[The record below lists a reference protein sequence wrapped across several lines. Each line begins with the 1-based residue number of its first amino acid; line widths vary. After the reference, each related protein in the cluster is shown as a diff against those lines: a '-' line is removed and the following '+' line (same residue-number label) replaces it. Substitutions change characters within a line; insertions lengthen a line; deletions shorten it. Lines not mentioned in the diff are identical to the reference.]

1 MLREDR
7 LRALEDIEEIRSLKY
22 RYCRF
27 ADAMDVDGMLSVF
40 TDDCVAFYRPDDV
53 EGFRGVAALR
63 EFYASAQSVVTA
75 SSHHLSNID
84 IIFRNSDEAAVYSY
98 LYSWQRFAG
107 FPDVPD
113 RHRWA
118 RYEDVM
124 VRTASGWRQSR
135 LRYLVAGELGAGGQL
150 RSGEPQALSVWDG
163 RKTG

>member
-1 MLREDR
+1 MSMDVRLRE
-7 LRALEDIEEIRSLKY
+7 LEDREEIRSLKY

-40 TDDCVAFYRPDDV
+40 TEDCIAFYRPDDV

-84 IIFRNSDEAAVYSY
+84 IVFRSADEAAVYSY
-98 LYSWQRFAG
+98 LYSWQRFVG
-107 FPDVPD
+107 YPEVPD

-118 RYEDVM
+118 RYDDVM
-124 VRTASGWRQSR
+124 VRTPLGWRQSH
-135 LRYLVAGELGAGGQL
+135 LRYLVAGELGAGEQP
-150 RSGEPQALSVWDG
+150 RTGEPQSLPVWNGGTTD
-163 RKTG
+163 